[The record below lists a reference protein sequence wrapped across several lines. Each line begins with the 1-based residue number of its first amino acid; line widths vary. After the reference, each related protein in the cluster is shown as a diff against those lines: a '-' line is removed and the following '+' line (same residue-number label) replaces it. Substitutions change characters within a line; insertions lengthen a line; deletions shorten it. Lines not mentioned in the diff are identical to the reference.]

1 MENRVPAR
9 LELRK
14 FAFLMTGAF
23 SVLGAILLLKSS
35 HKAPVIFFSLAGLFL
50 ITGLIA
56 PRALSP
62 VYRAWMRVAHA
73 LAWINTRVL
82 LIFLYYVMFTL
93 VGLIMRLVRRDIL
106 KRRVNRSTKSYW
118 HELGGKELKADRY
131 EHLY

>member
-1 MENRVPAR
+1 MA
-9 LELRK
+9 
-14 FAFLMTGAF
+14 GAF

-50 ITGLIA
+50 ITGLIV

-62 VYRAWMRVAHA
+62 VYRAWMKVAHV

-93 VGLIMRLVRRDIL
+93 VGLVMRLFRRDVL
-106 KRRVNRSTKSYW
+106 KRKVNRSSETYW
-118 HELGGKELKADRY
+118 HEVDSKELRTDRY